1 MLRLGPILNIG
12 EMIPMMI
19 LTCHGVTQIGNR
31 GKNGEILL
39 LCGELMPQEPVND
52 QIDQIAALMQRAKER
67 ARKVRR
73 GKVDQR
79 AE

>member
-19 LTCHGVTQIGNR
+19 LTCLGVTRIGNH

-39 LCGELMPQEPVND
+39 LCGKLMPQEPVND
-52 QIDQIAALMQRAKER
+52 QMDQIAALMQRAKER

-73 GKVDQR
+73 GKANQR